1 MVRVV
6 AMAAILLLTVAPGSA
21 DAARHDQ
28 GPPDQSAIDQYVEV
42 IPTST
47 GGRTVRVG
55 ATSLP
60 IPQAVARGIA
70 RSGGGDA
77 ATLRAIVSNPAYGAG
92 RPHPTRKG
100 GTTQPAP
107 ATSPRS
113 QPTVGPATGGAD
125 PSLAAA
131 AFSSMGA
138 GTTAWLI
145 AGLVAITLIA
155 LAARLAR
162 RR

>member
-6 AMAAILLLTVAPGSA
+6 VVTATLLLTVAPGSVG
-21 DAARHDQ
+21 AARHDQ
-28 GPPDQSAIDQYVEV
+28 GPPPDQSAFDQYVEV

-47 GGRTVRVG
+47 GGRMVRG
-55 ATSLP
+55 DATSLP

-92 RPHPTRKG
+92 RPHSTGKG
-100 GTTQPAP
+100 GTTQPAR

-113 QPTVGPATGGAD
+113 RPTAGPATGAAD
-125 PSLAAA
+125 PS
-131 AFSSMGA
+131 
-138 GTTAWLI
+138 
-145 AGLVAITLIA
+145 
-155 LAARLAR
+155 
-162 RR
+162 